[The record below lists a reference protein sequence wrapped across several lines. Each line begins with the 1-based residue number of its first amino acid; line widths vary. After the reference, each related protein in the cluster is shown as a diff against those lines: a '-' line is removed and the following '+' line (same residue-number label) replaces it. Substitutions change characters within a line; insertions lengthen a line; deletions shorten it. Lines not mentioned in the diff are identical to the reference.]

1 MTARSRRA
9 LTAFIAVAFGAADLI
24 QKATAG
30 QSLQHERSAASLVV
44 MAAVV
49 AGLVFV
55 VPLVPWTP
63 VAVGAGIA
71 SGGAIGNLV
80 SLLVWSGG
88 VPDPLVLRG
97 APGGIAFNL
106 ADVFV
111 FCGDVLLLS
120 AAAVFAMRHRG
131 RLRLPV

>member
-9 LTAFIAVAFGAADLI
+9 LTALIAVALGAADLI

-30 QSLQHERSAASLVV
+30 PSLQHERSAASLVV

-49 AGLVFV
+49 GGLVFV

-63 VAVGAGIA
+63 VAIGAGIA
-71 SGGAIGNLV
+71 AGGAIGNLV

-97 APGGIAFNL
+97 AAGGIAFNL

-111 FCGDVLLLS
+111 FCGDLLLLS
-120 AAAVFAMRHRG
+120 SAAVFAMRHRG